1 MNKFKTLQQG
11 FTLIELMIVVAII
24 GILAAIALP
33 SYTEYIKRSNRSAAQ
48 AQMMDIAN
56 REQQFLF
63 ADRAFANK
71 TKLESSGFALPAE
84 VSSKYTY
91 AITIDDGL
99 TAPIHP
105 PSFEITFTPV
115 VGGSQVSDGALKLT
129 SAGVKTPTGKW

>member
-84 VSSKYTY
+84 VSSKYSFKVE
-91 AITIDDGL
+91 ADNSA
-99 TAPIHP
+99 AP
-105 PSFEITFTPV
+105 
-115 VGGSQVSDGALKLT
+115 
-129 SAGVKTPTGKW
+129 PTT